1 MLKPVKRADETV
13 CVDIA
18 STLQPNVVEKLSR
31 TQPNTTTTATTPA
44 GCGVGGG
51 GAVAMFLRCLLL
63 RFN

>member
-51 GAVAMFLRCLLL
+51 GGCGHVPPMSFIEV
-63 RFN
+63 